1 MKKIIKE
8 NKTNLV
14 LATLWRCLS
23 KRRQKQFYLLLILMT
38 ISSLF
43 EIFSIG
49 SVLPFLAALAEP
61 KVVFEHSL
69 MQPLI
74 QFFELTEANQII
86 FPLTVIFIAAALLA
100 GIFRLALLYVMTRL
114 SYATGGD
121 LSIDIYRRTLCQDYL
136 THVSRNSSEVINGII
151 AKTGTVTG
159 AVIAPTLSL
168 INSAMLIVVIM
179 GVLLAIDTII
189 ALSVFTGLSLIYL
202 LIVNYTRKKLKYN
215 SKLIA
220 EQSTQMIK
228 SLQEGLGG
236 IRDVLIDGSQQF
248 YCDLYQSSD
257 LPLRHASGSNKFI
270 GGAPKYIIE
279 AVGMALI
286 AVLAYIL
293 FQQKG
298 GIVTIIPVLGAL
310 ALGAQRLLPAIQQVY
325 ASYSSIKGAK
335 SSLEDVIKLL
345 EQPFPGFNNDILEPM
360 PFKSGIVL
368 KNVSYRYMP
377 STPWVLKNINL
388 TLKKGD
394 NIGFIGITGSGKST
408 LLDIVMGLLSETS
421 GEVIVDGQV
430 IINSKQRRAW
440 QKNIAHVPQNIYLSD
455 ASIEENIAF
464 GISKKLIDRDRVR
477 SAAKKAQIS
486 NLIDGWKDGS
496 ETTVGERG
504 VKLSGG
510 QRQRIGIA
518 RALY

>member
-168 INSAMLIVVIM
+168 INSAM
-179 GVLLAIDTII
+179 II
-189 ALSVFTGLSLIYL
+189 APCS
-202 LIVNYTRKKLKYN
+202 
-215 SKLIA
+215 
-220 EQSTQMIK
+220 
-228 SLQEGLGG
+228 
-236 IRDVLIDGSQQF
+236 
-248 YCDLYQSSD
+248 
-257 LPLRHASGSNKFI
+257 
-270 GGAPKYIIE
+270 
-279 AVGMALI
+279 
-286 AVLAYIL
+286 
-293 FQQKG
+293 FQ
-298 GIVTIIPVLGAL
+298 
-310 ALGAQRLLPAIQQVY
+310 
-325 ASYSSIKGAK
+325 
-335 SSLEDVIKLL
+335 
-345 EQPFPGFNNDILEPM
+345 
-360 PFKSGIVL
+360 
-368 KNVSYRYMP
+368 
-377 STPWVLKNINL
+377 
-388 TLKKGD
+388 
-394 NIGFIGITGSGKST
+394 
-408 LLDIVMGLLSETS
+408 
-421 GEVIVDGQV
+421 
-430 IINSKQRRAW
+430 
-440 QKNIAHVPQNIYLSD
+440 
-455 ASIEENIAF
+455 
-464 GISKKLIDRDRVR
+464 
-477 SAAKKAQIS
+477 
-486 NLIDGWKDGS
+486 
-496 ETTVGERG
+496 
-504 VKLSGG
+504 
-510 QRQRIGIA
+510 
-518 RALY
+518 